1 MLRDTVFGLMR
12 TLINTYARLKF
23 RMDVQ
28 WSTPLPEGGKILAP
42 NHPSTTDPFLVA
54 SLVSEN
60 PRILIDETLFKV
72 PVLGTALRLMEHV
85 PVIEG
90 HGRIAYETAKWLL
103 KTGHTV
109 VLFPEGRIS
118 PLEGGCH
125 PPHTGVVRLAL
136 ESGVPVVPI
145 GIDLDRSRI
154 KLLETKVQGEDETG
168 IWYLGGPYGVTVGRP
183 LWLRGDVTDRAYVR
197 TLSDRLMCRIA
208 HLADQSARRLAITY
222 PQKAK
227 KVAVSDTTAP
237 SIGWPLNQF
246 TEYE

>member
-1 MLRDTVFGLMR
+1 MLKETVFGLMR
-12 TLINTYARLKF
+12 VLINSYARVMF

-28 WSTPLPEGGKILAP
+28 WYAPLPEGGKILAP

-54 SLVSEN
+54 ALVSEN

-109 VLFPEGRIS
+109 VLFPEGQIS
-118 PLEGGCH
+118 PVEGGFRAA
-125 PPHTGVVRLAL
+125 HTGVARLAL
-136 ESGVPVVPI
+136 ETGVPVVPV

-154 KLLETKVQGEDETG
+154 RMLETKVQGNDEEGT
-168 IWYLGGPYGVTVGRP
+168 WYLDGPYAMTVGQP
-183 LWLRGDVTDRAYVR
+183 LWLRGDVTDRTYVR
-197 TLSDRLMCRIA
+197 TLSGRLMHRIA
-208 HLADQSARRLAITY
+208 HLADQSARRLAITQ
-222 PQKAK
+222 PAKAK
-227 KVAVSDTTAP
+227 VMPTSEEAGS

>member
-1 MLRDTVFGLMR
+1 MLRETVFGLMR
-12 TLINTYARLKF
+12 VLIHSYARLMF

-28 WSTPLPEGGKILAP
+28 WNAPLPEGGKILAP

-72 PVLGTALRLMEHV
+72 SVLGTALRLMEHV

-109 VLFPEGRIS
+109 VLFPEGQIS
-118 PLEGGCH
+118 PLEGGFRA
-125 PPHTGVVRLAL
+125 PHTGVVRLAL
-136 ESGVPVVPI
+136 EAGVPVVPI

-154 KLLETKVQGEDETG
+154 KMVETRVQGHDEEG
-168 IWYLGGPYGVTVGRP
+168 IWYLDGPYAMTVGEP
-183 LWLRGDVTDRAYVR
+183 LWLRGNVTDRTYVR
-197 TLSDRLMCRIA
+197 TLSERLMHRIA
-208 HLADQSARRLAITY
+208 HLAGQSARRLAITQ
-222 PQKAK
+222 PTRAK
-227 KVAVSDTTAP
+227 GTPASEETGS
-237 SIGWPLNQF
+237 SIGWPLNRF